1 MVSLEEGKSKRG
13 NRKVRGTL
21 GVREKNSVLQ
31 SNEMKLKK
39 KILIDLMTW
48 WSSAKA
54 ILEER

>member
-1 MVSLEEGKSKRG
+1 MRGSNFMVSLEEGKSKRG

-39 KILIDLMTW
+39 KYSLI
-48 WSSAKA
+48 
-54 ILEER
+54 

>member
-39 KILIDLMTW
+39 KYSLI
-48 WSSAKA
+48 
-54 ILEER
+54 